1 MKIFKLIIIFLLFF
15 IISCAGGGSE
25 GTGVVTIDGKVL
37 ALDSSPLPGSR
48 VSVEG
53 RNEIAITD
61 GSGSFVL
68 DVSQDDIVNNTV
80 RLIVETDNVR
90 KPVLISDVQGGAE
103 DNSLNVQIKIDPSD
117 QSIEVSNV
125 TVKAKIV
132 GLCDFY
138 FENFSTIRQS
148 NKVPDKLDCTLK
160 VSIGGDGV
168 PLSDVPFIM
177 QYTGCSETREW
188 TTLAAGETRSAPIAG
203 VGQLEFPFADNDK
216 TCVYRVLAPYGLN
229 HVEPVEVKINTF
241 SKQAYDDRS

>member
-1 MKIFKLIIIFLLFF
+1 MKIFKFIILYLFF
-15 IISCAGGGSE
+15 FFIGCAGGGSE

-53 RNEIAITD
+53 QNEVVVTD
-61 GSGSFVL
+61 DSGSFTL
-68 DVSQDDIVNNTV
+68 DVQQEDIVNNTV
-80 RLIVETDNVR
+80 KLIVETENVR
-90 KPVLISDVQGGAE
+90 KLVVISDVQGGVE
-103 DNSLNVQIKIDPSD
+103 DNSLTVQIKIDPSD
-117 QSIEVSNV
+117 QNIEVSNV

-148 NKVPDKLDCTLK
+148 NKVPDNLDCTLK
-160 VSIGGDGV
+160 VSISGDGE
-168 PLSDVPFIM
+168 PLSDVPFII

-203 VGQLEFPFADNDK
+203 VGQLEFPFTDNNT
-216 TCVYRVLAPYGLN
+216 TCVYRVLAPFGLS
-229 HVEPVEVKINTF
+229 HVEPVEVKIHTF
-241 SKQAYDDRS
+241 SKQAYDEQK